1 MIDIGYNGISYPFR
15 INSKG
20 GVAMSKTS
28 RSDSSHIRESI
39 EQVFKTNFLERPME
53 GGDIYTSVSML
64 LFEPNNMALQSV
76 LRARIVDDL
85 TRLDDRIEIQDEGV
99 VFTVRESDI
108 SNEVYIQLTYRI
120 KKFNT
125 YYTSEIRIGD
135 INEQDSK

>member
-20 GVAMSKTS
+20 GIAMSKTS

-39 EQVFKTNFLERPME
+39 EQIFKTNFLERPME

-85 TRLDDRIEIQDEGV
+85 TRLDGRIEIQDGGV

>member
-1 MIDIGYNGISYPFR
+1 MKDIGYRGISYPFR

-20 GVAMSKTS
+20 GVTMSTTS
-28 RSDSSHIRESI
+28 NIDSTHIRESI
-39 EQVFKTNFLERPME
+39 EQIFKTNFLERPME
-53 GGDIYTSVSML
+53 GGDIYTLVSML
-64 LFEPNNMALQSV
+64 LFEPNNMSLQSV

>member
-1 MIDIGYNGISYPFR
+1 MKDIGYRGISYPFR

-20 GVAMSKTS
+20 GVTMSTTS
-28 RSDSSHIRESI
+28 NVDSTHIRESI

-64 LFEPNNMALQSV
+64 LFEPNNMALQNV

-85 TRLDDRIEIQDEGV
+85 TRLDDRIEIQGEGV
-99 VFTVRESDI
+99 VFTVRENDI

-135 INEQDSK
+135 INEQNSE

>member
-1 MIDIGYNGISYPFR
+1 MKDIGYRGISYPFR

-20 GVAMSKTS
+20 GVTMSTTS
-28 RSDSSHIRESI
+28 NVDSTHIRESI

-85 TRLDDRIEIQDEGV
+85 TRLDDRIEIQGEGV

>member
-1 MIDIGYNGISYPFR
+1 MKDIGYKGISYPFR

-20 GVAMSKTS
+20 GVTMSTTS
-28 RSDSSHIRESI
+28 NIDSTHIRESI

-64 LFEPNNMALQSV
+64 LFEPNNMALQNV

>member
-1 MIDIGYNGISYPFR
+1 MKDIGYKGISYPFR

-20 GVAMSKTS
+20 GVTMSTTS
-28 RSDSSHIRESI
+28 NIDNTHIRESI

-64 LFEPNNMALQSV
+64 LFEPNNTALQSV

>member
-1 MIDIGYNGISYPFR
+1 MKDIGYKGISYPFR

-20 GVAMSKTS
+20 GVTMSTTS
-28 RSDSSHIRESI
+28 NIDSTHIRESI

>member
-125 YYTSEIRIGD
+125 Y
-135 INEQDSK
+135 